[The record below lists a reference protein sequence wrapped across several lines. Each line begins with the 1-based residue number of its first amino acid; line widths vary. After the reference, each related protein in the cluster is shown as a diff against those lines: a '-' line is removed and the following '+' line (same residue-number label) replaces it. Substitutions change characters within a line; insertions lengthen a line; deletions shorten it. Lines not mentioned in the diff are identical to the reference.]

1 MNNLE
6 ALILQRVDQGGVD
19 ARLWLIWYPVLA
31 FKKPLKKYHPVRFDW
46 FTLTMFLSGGLA
58 SGEIQDKVD
67 KQYEDKFEQM
77 INGEMAM
84 FLVGLKTNAPNLERV
99 VQEGMVRE
107 VIQRQTGRQKPD
119 LLVIGTH
126 GRTGVAHA
134 FLGSVAEDLLKDP
147 PCDVLAVKAW

>member
-1 MNNLE
+1 MVNL
-6 ALILQRVDQGGVD
+6 VSCFGVQETTQEIPSG
-19 ARLWLIWYPVLA
+19 AFRLVHA
-31 FKKPLKKYHPVRFDW
+31 YHVPFRGF
-46 FTLTMFLSGGLA
+46 LA
-58 SGEIQDKVD
+58 SGEIQDEVN

-84 FLVGLKTNAPNLERV
+84 FLVGLKTNAPKLERV

-134 FLGSVAEDLLKDP
+134 FLGSVAEDLLKSP